1 MSNEGN
7 GAETPAEKKGGIL
20 ASKRF
25 ILIVLITL
33 VLLWLVWTILG
44 FFDDRSAQKA
54 AHQAEETAASDHT
67 AAAEQEGGDNVPL
80 VLKTPSHAPKKTDG
94 TSAQNS
100 SQTATNAA
108 NKKKK
113 KVAVPT
119 HAPAFVDPGKGIAFV
134 TACIAPLDY
143 ELNERFWG
151 WRPNDILN
159 VTDNVNNFQLGVLE
173 VTRRTSVAL
182 AENLSRTGSTDA
194 YVPSLESAMNCFMIN
209 PRQYWF
215 PTAESKYQEGLDEMR
230 TYIKLLKTGEARF
243 YKRVDNLVPLFRAFE
258 SMLGSCD
265 ENLVK
270 DQGDLSTFKADN
282 YFYYSK
288 GVASAMG
295 TILEAASVEFS
306 DLIASIQGTDV
317 LHHAITALDHT
328 AHMEPWI
335 VFEGAPDGIL
345 ANHRANM
352 AAHISHARFYLGV
365 LNIALTGN
373 IQ

>member
-1 MSNEGN
+1 MDSMNNDDN
-7 GAETPAEKKGGIL
+7 GGEAVTEKKGGIL

-44 FFDDRSAQKA
+44 FLDDRSAKKTADHA
-54 AHQAEETAASDHT
+54 ATTAEETHGTD
-67 AAAEQEGGDNVPL
+67 AEAPKV
-80 VLKTPSHAPKKTDG
+80 KTPSHAPQKNGTTAAQDTAGTAAKSTD
-94 TSAQNS
+94 AHQP
-100 SQTATNAA
+100 
-108 NKKKK
+108 

-119 HAPAFVDPGKGIAFV
+119 VAPVMDTGKGIAFV
-134 TACIAPLDY
+134 TACMQPMDY
-143 ELNERFWG
+143 ELNGRFWG

-215 PTAESKYQEGLDEMR
+215 PTAESKYQEGLDEMKN
-230 TYIKLLKTGEARF
+230 YIKMLKTGEARF
-243 YKRVDNLVPLFRAFE
+243 YKRVDNLVPMFKAFE

-270 DQGDLSTFKADN
+270 NQGDLSTFKADN
-282 YFYYSK
+282 YFYYSR

-295 TILEAASVEFS
+295 TILEAAAEDFS
-306 DLIASIQGTDV
+306 DLIASAQGTDV
-317 LHHAITALDHT
+317 LHHAITALNHA

-335 VFEGAPDGIL
+335 VFEGSPDGFL

-365 LNIALTGN
+365 LNGALTGN
-373 IQ
+373 I

>member
-1 MSNEGN
+1 MESMNNDGN
-7 GAETPAEKKGGIL
+7 GGEAVTEKKGGIL
-20 ASKRF
+20 TSKRF

-33 VLLWLVWTILG
+33 VLLWVVWTILG
-44 FFDDRSAQKA
+44 FLDDRSAGKTGNHKA
-54 AHQAEETAASDHT
+54 VTAEDTHADGDAAPK
-67 AAAEQEGGDNVPL
+67 V
-80 VLKTPSHAPKKTDG
+80 KTPSHAPKKNG
-94 TSAQNS
+94 
-100 SQTATNAA
+100 NAA
-108 NKKKK
+108 SKKAAGSNAAHAP

-119 HAPAFVDPGKGIAFV
+119 HAPTMDTGKGIAFV
-134 TACIAPLDY
+134 SACMQPMDY
-143 ELNERFWG
+143 ELNGRFWG

-159 VTDNVNNFQLGVLE
+159 VTDNVNNYQLGVLE

-194 YVPSLESAMNCFMIN
+194 YVPSLEAAMNCFMIN

-215 PTAESKYQEGLDEMR
+215 PTAESKYQEGLDEMK
-230 TYIKLLKTGEARF
+230 TYIKMLKGGEARF
-243 YKRVDNLVPLFRAFE
+243 YKRVDNLVPMFRAFE

-270 DQGDLSTFKADN
+270 NQGDLSTFKADD

-288 GVASAMG
+288 GVAGAMG
-295 TILEAASVEFS
+295 TILEAAAEDFS
-306 DLIASIQGTDV
+306 DLIASTQGTDV
-317 LHHAITALDHT
+317 LHHAVTALNHA

-335 VFEGAPDGIL
+335 VFEGSPDGFL

-365 LNIALTGN
+365 LNTALTGN